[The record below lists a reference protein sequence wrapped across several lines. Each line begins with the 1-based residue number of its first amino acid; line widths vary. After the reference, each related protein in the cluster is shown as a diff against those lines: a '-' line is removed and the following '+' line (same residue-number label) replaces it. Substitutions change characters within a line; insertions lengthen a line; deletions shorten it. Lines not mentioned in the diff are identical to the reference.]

1 VNPNRRAFG
10 VHVGIANLLIVNA
23 GVSLFA
29 GMMPVPG
36 GIGVAE
42 AGYVP
47 ALTAIGVASPVAR
60 RERRSTAWRATP
72 WPIPGFFSLRRL
84 GTHGYV

>member
-1 VNPNRRAFG
+1 VRSACTSG
-10 VHVGIANLLIVNA
+10 SNLLIVNT

-29 GMMPVPG
+29 GMMAVPG

-42 AGYVP
+42 AGYVA
-47 ALTAIGVASPVAR
+47 ALTAIGVASPVAMAGTLVHR
-60 RERRSTAWRATP
+60 MASYSLA
-72 WPIPGFFSLRRL
+72 PIRGFFSLRRL